1 MYDWTQALR
10 QAITYQIG
18 ANRAWIA
25 MPLLAES
32 RSTSPALALTP
43 FALRP
48 VEARVTAQADEVL
61 GSDLFN
67 LLLPCIRPDPFEL
80 CFRSTLSACAHG
92 HPSPCRSMG
101 LVEEDLDGF
110 GRLRFLAFISR
121 WQSIARSRE
130 SHRGSYREGACAS
143 RSGGSAD
150 EGFDHAGR
158 TDAAYGGYLGPA
170 RLLSSL

>member
-10 QAITYQIG
+10 QATTSQSG

-121 WQSIARSRE
+121 WQSIACPRE
-130 SHRGSYREGACAS
+130 PQRVLKGRVPAGEG
-143 RSGGSAD
+143 G
-150 EGFDHAGR
+150 
-158 TDAAYGGYLGPA
+158 L
-170 RLLSSL
+170 